1 MNTKS
6 ECREEPGHS
15 MEKRPRLRGEKC
27 AYPRTA
33 ELEAVA
39 YVS

>member
-1 MNTKS
+1 
-6 ECREEPGHS
+6 